1 MAKKNGIFST
11 SGEYRSEYYGRGYKS
26 WSGKTAHKKIK
37 ALMDELSDGDKQKVR
52 DYLNDMGENYEK
64 PDKWEMYRVVR
75 EIGQGKTVDE
85 VLKSDSK
92 GDKSVELP
100 LSPF

>member
-1 MAKKNGIFST
+1 MARKNSIFSNKT
-11 SGEYRSEYYGRGYKS
+11 PYKSAYYGGGYKS

-37 ALMDELSDGDKQKVR
+37 EFMDELGDSDKQKVR

-75 EIGQGKTVDE
+75 DIGQGKKVDE
-85 VLKSDSK
+85 VLGASP
-92 GDKSVELP
+92 DKPQNTELP
-100 LSPF
+100 RSPF

>member
-1 MAKKNGIFST
+1 MARKNSIFST
-11 SGEYRSEYYGRGYKS
+11 KTPYKSSYYGGGYKS

-37 ALMDELSDGDKQKVR
+37 ELMDELGDSDKQKVR
-52 DYLNDMGENYEK
+52 DYLEDMGENYEK

-75 EIGQGKTVDE
+75 DIGQGKTVDE
-85 VLKSDSK
+85 VLGASPNKPQNT
-92 GDKSVELP
+92 ELP

>member
-1 MAKKNGIFST
+1 MAKNRIFST
-11 SGEYRSEYYGRGYKS
+11 SGDYKSSYYGGGYKS

-37 ALMDELSDGDKQKVR
+37 ELMDELGDSDKQKVR

-75 EIGQGKTVDE
+75 DIGQGKKVDE
-85 VLKSDSK
+85 VLGASSIQPTKTD
-92 GDKSVELP
+92 LP
-100 LSPF
+100 KSPF

>member
-1 MAKKNGIFST
+1 MSRKNSIFSNKT
-11 SGEYRSEYYGRGYKS
+11 PYKSEYYGGGYKS
-26 WSGKTAHKKIK
+26 WSGKNAHKKIK
-37 ALMDELSDGDKQKVR
+37 ELMDELGDSDKQKVR

-75 EIGQGKTVDE
+75 DIGQGKTVDE
-85 VLKSDSK
+85 VLGASP
-92 GDKSVELP
+92 DKPKNTELP